1 MTNKTYKLVDVVGTS
16 EESVAQAIKNAIARA
31 SESLKGLG
39 WFEVSQIRGQIQ
51 DGKVT
56 EFQVTV
62 KIGFLLLSE
71 ADIKKGQSSPPQ
83 AKRPKRPLRVRPS

>member
-16 EESVAQAIKNAIARA
+16 EESVGQAIKNAVARA

-51 DGKVT
+51 DGNVT

-71 ADIKKGQSSPPQ
+71 SDIKKGHASPVRAKTLKRSPGASS
-83 AKRPKRPLRVRPS
+83 R

>member
-39 WFEVSQIRGQIQ
+39 WFEVSDIRGQIQ
-51 DGKVT
+51 DGEVT

-62 KIGFLLLSE
+62 KIGFLLLNE
-71 ADIKKGQSSPPQ
+71 TDIKSAKSSPKKVQ
-83 AKRPKRPLRVRPS
+83 GAKPMRR

>member
-1 MTNKTYKLVDVVGTS
+1 MPNRTYKLVDVVGTS

-39 WFEVSQIRGQIQ
+39 WFEVSQIRGQIK
-51 DGKVT
+51 DGEVT

-62 KIGFLLLSE
+62 KIGFLLLNAE
-71 ADIKKGQSSPPQ
+71 DVKK
-83 AKRPKRPLRVRPS
+83 AKRTPKKV

>member
-16 EESVAQAIKNAIARA
+16 EESVGQAIKNAVARA
-31 SESLKGLG
+31 GESLKGLG

-51 DGKVT
+51 DGNVT
-56 EFQVTV
+56 EFQVTI

-71 ADIKKGQSSPPQ
+71 ADIKKGQGVPVRAKSLKRSPGASS
-83 AKRPKRPLRVRPS
+83 R

>member
-39 WFEVSQIRGQIQ
+39 WFEVSQIRGQIH
-51 DGKVT
+51 DGNVT

-71 ADIKKGQSSPPQ
+71 ADIKKGQASPAQ
-83 AKRPKRPLRVRPS
+83 AKRPKRPPRVTGR

>member
-16 EESVAQAIKNAIARA
+16 EESVAQAIKNAITRA

-51 DGKVT
+51 DGNVT

-71 ADIKKGQSSPPQ
+71 ADIKKGKGSPSQ
-83 AKRPKRPLRVRPS
+83 AKRPKRPLRVAPR

>member
-16 EESVAQAIKNAIARA
+16 NESVAQAIKNAIARA

-51 DGKVT
+51 DGNVT

-71 ADIKKGQSSPPQ
+71 SDMKKGQASPAR
-83 AKRPKRPLRVRPS
+83 AKRPKRPLPATAR

>member
-51 DGKVT
+51 DGNVT

-71 ADIKKGQSSPPQ
+71 ADIKKGQGSPTR
-83 AKRPKRPLRVRPS
+83 AKRPQRPLRVTPR

>member
-16 EESVAQAIKNAIARA
+16 DESVGQAIKNAIARA

-39 WFEVSQIRGQIQ
+39 WFEVSDIRGQIK
-51 DGKVT
+51 DGEVT

-71 ADIKKGQSSPPQ
+71 ADIKKGQGPL
-83 AKRPKRPLRVRPS
+83 ARAKRPLRSRAR

>member
-1 MTNKTYKLVDVVGTS
+1 MTNRTYKLVDVVGTS
-16 EESVAQAIKNAIARA
+16 EESVGQAIKNAIARA

-39 WFEVSQIRGQIQ
+39 WFEVSDIRGQIK
-51 DGKVT
+51 DGEVT

-71 ADIKKGQSSPPQ
+71 ADIKKGHDSPT
-83 AKRPKRPLRVRPS
+83 R